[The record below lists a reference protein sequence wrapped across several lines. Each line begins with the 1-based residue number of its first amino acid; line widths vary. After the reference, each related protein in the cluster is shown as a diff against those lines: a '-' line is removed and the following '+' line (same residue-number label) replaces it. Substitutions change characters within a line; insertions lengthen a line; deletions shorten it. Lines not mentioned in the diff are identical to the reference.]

1 LSQSATCRQWST
13 KRNTM
18 SRPEWPDSIN
28 SPSEKP
34 GTVHSPILQGIQ
46 AIWLRYM
53 DSKDISPADDRH
65 LLIVSDLVQHTPG
78 LSFYPKPLSFE
89 SLKANQQYQQVR
101 VNLKRAKVEVLF
113 LKHHDGIQ
121 VDPLIRLWEQ
131 ILDDMAGD
139 LQKVERVTG

>member
-1 LSQSATCRQWST
+1 
-13 KRNTM
+13 M